1 MNQQR
6 GATETLVLLE
16 EVSQQIDRLEAE
28 RERLVAAARAE
39 NRSWRAIADA
49 LGVSRQAAWK
59 THRVAGAVVQQIRDR
74 SDLSEADAMALS
86 KELQRE
92 VRSGSQRK

>member
-6 GATETLVLLE
+6 RATETLVLLE
-16 EVSQQIDRLEAE
+16 EVGQQIERLEAE

-59 THRVAGAVVQQIRDR
+59 THRVAGVVVQQVRNR

-86 KELQRE
+86 KELQGE
-92 VRSGSQRK
+92 VRSETDRG

>member
-1 MNQQR
+1 MAQPR
-6 GATETLVLLE
+6 HATKTLVRLE
-16 EVSQQIDRLEAE
+16 EVGQEIERLQAE

-39 NRSWRAIADA
+39 HRSWRAIADA

-59 THRVAGAVVQQIRDR
+59 THRLSQATVDRVRDH
-74 SDLSEADAMALS
+74 SDLSEAQAMALS

-92 VRSGSQRK
+92 ARGNTLE